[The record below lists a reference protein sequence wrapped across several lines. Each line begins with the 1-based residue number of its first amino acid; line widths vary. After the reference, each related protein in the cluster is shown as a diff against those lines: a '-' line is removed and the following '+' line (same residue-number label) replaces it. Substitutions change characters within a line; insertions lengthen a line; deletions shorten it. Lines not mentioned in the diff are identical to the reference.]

1 MRTQQAEINDLKLGL
16 LEWATCPKS
25 ARSWATAETPEIG
38 LAKQLGNVSQVCQIM
53 GYSRDTFPRH
63 KELH

>member
-16 LEWATCPKS
+16 LE
-25 ARSWATAETPEIG
+25 

-53 GYSRDTFPRH
+53 GYSRDTFHRY
-63 KELH
+63 KEVY